1 MEKELKRAQAIIN
14 ALVAQRNEA
23 LDRIVNMAAALEDVQ
38 EQLNE
43 LKKKEEPKQ
52 E

>member
-23 LDRIVNMAAALEDVQ
+23 QDKLVNMSVAMEDLQ

-43 LKKKEEPKQ
+43 LKKKEEPTK